1 MHILVNAVPMV
12 GLQTGIGRTLRCLYQ
27 AVEALSWGPWPVGLS
42 YFDGMRVLRTMPKP
56 ADPKRWAAWTDA
68 VWKLPDLAVLGLR
81 IANQVLVEGRLRR
94 ACRHT
99 GFDVYHEASFFPAAQ
114 RLVPTVFSLFDFS
127 LDRFAHTH
135 PRERVWFHRLF
146 FRRRLRYAAHIVAIS
161 NTVLQEAKARLDVA
175 EDRLSAVPLAPDPVF
190 APRSPDDVAAVRR
203 RFALAG
209 DYLLFVGSLEPRK
222 NLRLL
227 WEAVR
232 RLKASVPVVLA
243 GWHGW
248 GEKSWLDEAAKR
260 AGPGE
265 PQAVLTGFVDDATLA
280 ALYSGATALVYPS
293 LYEGFGL
300 PVLEAM
306 ACGCPV
312 VCSDIDALKETA
324 GDAALFTNPHDP
336 DGLASVLD
344 DLLGSAQ
351 RREEYRCRGLE
362 RARRFSWEKTARA
375 MMEVFEKVAE
385 RNPWP
390 SSSSKI

>member
-12 GLQTGIGRTLRCLYQ
+12 GLQTGIGRTMRSLYR
-27 AVEALSWGPWPVGLS
+27 AVEALSWAPLSVRLS
-42 YFDGMRVLRTMPKP
+42 YFDGLSVRRAMPEP
-56 ADPKRWAAWTDA
+56 ADPKRWAVWTEA

-81 IANQVLVEGRLRR
+81 IANQVQLEGRLRR
-94 ACRHT
+94 ACRKT
-99 GFDVYHEASFFPAAQ
+99 GFHVYHEASFFPAAQ

-161 NTVLQEAKARLDVA
+161 HTVLQEAKARLQVA
-175 EDRLSAVPLAPDPVF
+175 EDRLSAVPLAPDSVF
-190 APRSPDDVAAVRR
+190 APRSLEEVAAVRR
-203 RFALAG
+203 RFGLAG

-227 WEAVR
+227 WKAFQ
-232 RLKASVPVVLA
+232 RLKTSVPVVLA

-248 GEKSWLDEAAKR
+248 GEKSWLDEAVKKGGSGR
-260 AGPGE
+260 A
-265 PQAVLTGFVDDATLA
+265 QAVLTGFVDDATLA
-280 ALYSGATALVYPS
+280 ALYSGAAALVYPS

-312 VCSDIDALKETA
+312 VCSDIDALRETA
-324 GDAALFTNPHDP
+324 GDAALFTNPDDP

-344 DLLGSAQ
+344 GLLGSAQ

-362 RARRFSWEKTARA
+362 RVRQFSWEKTARA
-375 MMEVFEKVAE
+375 MMDVFQKVAE